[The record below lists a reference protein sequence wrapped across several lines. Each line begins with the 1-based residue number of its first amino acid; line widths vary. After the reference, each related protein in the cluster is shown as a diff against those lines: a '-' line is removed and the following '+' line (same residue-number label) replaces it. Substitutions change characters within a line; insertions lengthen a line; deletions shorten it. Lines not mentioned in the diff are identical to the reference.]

1 MKIGIFFEG
10 RKKKDMGG
18 GFYLQLRD
26 AELIYSLKNND
37 NEIYFISSDENTS
50 DVIKQIFLKNCF
62 LNYSM

>member
-26 AELIYSLKNND
+26 AELIYSLKNAD
-37 NEIYFISSDENTS
+37 NEICFISSDKNTS
-50 DVIKQIFLKNCF
+50 EVLKKK
-62 LNYSM
+62 NYKF